1 MFLIRSVWRPGD
13 IGPFYLWY
21 KILTQ
26 ITLVRDQADK
36 GDYRPCGLRTH
47 LRYQIRQI
55 GQGSTISGLIGH
67 PSLCLA

>member
-1 MFLIRSVWRPGD
+1 MYGDLGISVLSIYGIKFLA
-13 IGPFYLWY
+13 
-21 KILTQ
+21 Q
-26 ITLVRDQADK
+26 ITSAPDQANK

-55 GQGSTISGLIGH
+55 AQGSTISGLDEQ

>member
-1 MFLIRSVWRPGD
+1 MCGD
-13 IGPFYLWY
+13 LGILVLSIYRIKF
-21 KILTQ
+21 LTQ

>member
-1 MFLIRSVWRPGD
+1 MYGD
-13 IGPFYLWY
+13 LGILVLSIYGIKF
-21 KILTQ
+21 LTQ
-26 ITLVRDQADK
+26 ITLVQDQADK

>member
-1 MFLIRSVWRPGD
+1 METWGYWSFLFIYG
-13 IGPFYLWY
+13 IKF
-21 KILTQ
+21 LTQ
-26 ITLVRDQADK
+26 ITLVQDQADK

>member
-1 MFLIRSVWRPGD
+1 MYGD
-13 IGPFYLWY
+13 LGILVLSIYGIKF
-21 KILTQ
+21 LTQ
-26 ITLVRDQADK
+26 ITLARDQADK